1 MLASTVSSARSL
13 VSYPAP
19 NLLEG
24 GDDAVDAVA
33 RGATDSCRM
42 TSPWQHIMSMR
53 IIWQNGES
61 DTPTCKMRCTHP
73 LFNRCH
79 DNTKLAGH
87 GPARYKM
94 EWIYMRTKVS
104 GSDSLELALEMKKK
118 ERKKERKKD

>member
-1 MLASTVSSARSL
+1 
-13 VSYPAP
+13 
-19 NLLEG
+19 
-24 GDDAVDAVA
+24 
-33 RGATDSCRM
+33 
-42 TSPWQHIMSMR
+42 MSMR

-118 ERKKERKKD
+118 ERKQERLRKGHFFEHLVLACTIVLTNDLGLNR